1 MPRTKKRSNESGE
14 LNVIEEVKTEEMGFN
29 KRLVVDLA
37 EKFSDPEDGGLGA
50 FVCRICASEADG
62 RGFPLP
68 FSLASGGGQVESE
81 AGGRARGRGAVAVA
95 VTVAGREPALSTS
108 PRAAHLTS
116 CSTAHLSPQPRF
128 RVSPAFPRAATSLA
142 RPAARNGARA
152 LPNFPAS
159 AARSRAGLTRRLPRR
174 PTRRTGAGPEG
185 PPRAES
191 TSSV

>member
-1 MPRTKKRSNESGE
+1 
-14 LNVIEEVKTEEMGFN
+14 MGFN

-108 PRAAHLTS
+108 PRAAHLAS

-142 RPAARNGARA
+142 RPAARNGARLA
-152 LPNFPAS
+152 QLPRERS
-159 AARSRAGLTRRLPRR
+159 AARSRAGLTRRLRRR

-191 TSSV
+191 TSSI

>member
-1 MPRTKKRSNESGE
+1 
-14 LNVIEEVKTEEMGFN
+14 MGFN

-81 AGGRARGRGAVAVA
+81 AGGRARGRGAVAAA

-108 PRAAHLTS
+108 PRAAHLAS

-159 AARSRAGLTRRLPRR
+159 AAQRGRGRDWLGAYPADLPAVRVPGPRGLLAQSPRPAFKNQGNR
-174 PTRRTGAGPEG
+174 C
-185 PPRAES
+185 
-191 TSSV
+191 